1 MYLSAAAMY
10 LSAAAMYL
18 SAADIEKNACKTL
31 KINALQK
38 SQKRGE

>member
-1 MYLSAAAMY
+1 MY

-31 KINALQK
+31 KINVLQK
-38 SQKRGE
+38 AQKRGE